1 MSAFGGKA
9 VITETFENVC
19 FLAQSGHKQ
28 VRSVAVQTDPE
39 THSATRSSL
48 PPLSSLRHRHSRSIH
63 HDYVELMVDR
73 AAPG

>member
-9 VITETFENVC
+9 DITETFENVC

-39 THSATRSSL
+39 TPFRHPFIIAAALFFASQAFSIN
-48 PPLSSLRHRHSRSIH
+48 PPRLR
-63 HDYVELMVDR
+63 
-73 AAPG
+73 